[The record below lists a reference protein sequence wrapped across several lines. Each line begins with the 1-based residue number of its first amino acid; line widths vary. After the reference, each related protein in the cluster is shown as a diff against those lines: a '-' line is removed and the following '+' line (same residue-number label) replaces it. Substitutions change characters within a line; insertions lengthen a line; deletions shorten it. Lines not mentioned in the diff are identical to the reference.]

1 MSESNRTGFF
11 RKTISLLTVGYN
23 KGIILSRV
31 TQNAMNII
39 TRKIAGIRDAL
50 GTVVTSFEE
59 IRATSESTSANTAN
73 IYSSMKEIIESSTAI
88 NTSIQKNVDE
98 ITHTTEESQTI
109 QALFNSLEAKSNQ
122 VKEMTREI
130 DDVAQ
135 QTNILAINAS
145 IEAARAGTAGKGF
158 HIIAKEVRSLSVQT
172 QEFANSITGTINE
185 FNSGLKQVKGSFDG
199 LIVLLDNF
207 KDDLSA
213 TGRTFDQNKEN
224 LENSGYLLSEIKA
237 GIAEQTEAMTDGLKS
252 LEAVFSLLKDTDSI
266 SYSLGKAHGALDK
279 LLDKKS

>member
-1 MSESNRTGFF
+1 MSEKNRIGFF
-11 RKTISLLTVGYN
+11 RKTISLLTVGYH
-23 KGIILSRV
+23 KGIVLSRV
-31 TQNAMNII
+31 TQNALNII
-39 TRKIAGIRDAL
+39 TRKIAGIRDSL

-73 IYSSMKEIIESSTAI
+73 IYGSMKEIIESSNAI
-88 NTSIQKNVDE
+88 NESIQKNVGE
-98 ITHTTEESQTI
+98 ITHTTEESQKI
-109 QALFNSLEAKSNQ
+109 HALFNSLEAKSNQ

-145 IEAARAGTAGKGF
+145 IEAARAGSAGKGF

-172 QEFANSITGTINE
+172 KEFANSITGTINE
-185 FNSGLKQVKGSFDG
+185 FNTGLKQVKEGFDG
-199 LIVLLDNF
+199 LIVLLDTF

-252 LEAVFSLLKDTDSI
+252 LEAVFALLKDTDSI
-266 SYSLGKAHGALDK
+266 SNSLGKAHGALDK
-279 LLDKKS
+279 LLDKKA